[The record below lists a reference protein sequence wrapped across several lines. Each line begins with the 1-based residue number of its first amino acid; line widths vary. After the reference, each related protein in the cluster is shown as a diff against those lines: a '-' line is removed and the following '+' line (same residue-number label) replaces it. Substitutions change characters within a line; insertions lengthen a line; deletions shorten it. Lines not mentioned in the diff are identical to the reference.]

1 MVTSGGQP
9 SGAGD
14 PRIRPSR
21 RWYWVAGGVLAGGV
35 VCVALAVAGFFALN
49 RQIAD
54 FQRVPVPGQAGVTFT
69 QPGGYVLYVEEPGQC
84 CSVNVASGGSSG
96 PFPSWSMDVALRPV
110 NGGPQVSMGTW
121 QGVTESYG
129 ITGHQGQAA
138 MSFTIDHPGRYLLA
152 TRNATPGSITG
163 VAVGRGIGQSILG
176 PFILIVAGLLAVLA
190 GVVTGVITGCR
201 HRARRLGPGR
211 PVMPPIGDWRSA
223 QDTPGEHA
231 AGPRSYLQGGP
242 AGFGEA
248 IKHGLRDWLV
258 YRARASRSGYWW
270 FILFTAIVWVALDVI
285 VFVIAAS
292 SPAAP
297 GVPIVVLLVIIAVLF
312 VIVAIYLGLAEL
324 ALLVRR
330 LHDTGR
336 SGWWVLIGLAPLVG
350 PIILLVFTL
359 LEGTPGPNRYD
370 LAAADAAAGARQ
382 LRCLECGAENAEA
395 AQVCARC
402 GAPLANRP
410 PAAPDAA
417 SEPGGSSPLPH
428 ELAGQRTKPG
438 ARRNALIIAS
448 GGLAALVAVIVIVAL
463 ANSPTSSVRSAASTS
478 PTASGSPKASSSPS
492 ASAASTTPGSSPI
505 NGSSGTGGLGAK
517 VVPAP
522 SGFTLSQSPDVHNGP
537 MSAAD
542 FNQYWGDPASLHF
555 VRGYDVTYDSNDASD
570 SIEVTLF
577 QFATPA
583 DAAAF
588 KASYE
593 PGVPVKSKADSV
605 IPGADDYDSTSPDQ
619 GIYTHGVIATKGTR
633 AFVIE
638 DITVSAAPA
647 PLVEMMARQQYAA
660 L

>member
-1 MVTSGGQP
+1 
-9 SGAGD
+9 
-14 PRIRPSR
+14 
-21 RWYWVAGGVLAGGV
+21 
-35 VCVALAVAGFFALN
+35 
-49 RQIAD
+49 
-54 FQRVPVPGQAGVTFT
+54 
-69 QPGGYVLYVEEPGQC
+69 
-84 CSVNVASGGSSG
+84 
-96 PFPSWSMDVALRPV
+96 
-110 NGGPQVSMGTW
+110 
-121 QGVTESYG
+121 
-129 ITGHQGQAA
+129 
-138 MSFTIDHPGRYLLA
+138 
-152 TRNATPGSITG
+152 
-163 VAVGRGIGQSILG
+163 
-176 PFILIVAGLLAVLA
+176 
-190 GVVTGVITGCR
+190 VITGCR
-201 HRARRLGPGR
+201 RRARRLGPGR

-478 PTASGSPKASSSPS
+478 PTAS
-492 ASAASTTPGSSPI
+492 AASTTPGSSPI

>member
-163 VAVGRGIGQSILG
+163 VAVGRGIGQGILG

-190 GVVTGVITGCR
+190 GVVTGVITGSR
-201 HRARRLGPGR
+201 RRARRLGPGR

-258 YRARASRSGYWW
+258 YRGRASRSGYWW

-370 LAAADAAAGARQ
+370 LAAADAAA
-382 LRCLECGAENAEA
+382 E
-395 AQVCARC
+395 V
-402 GAPLANRP
+402 
-410 PAAPDAA
+410 
-417 SEPGGSSPLPH
+417 PG
-428 ELAGQRTKPG
+428 
-438 ARRNALIIAS
+438 
-448 GGLAALVAVIVIVAL
+448 
-463 ANSPTSSVRSAASTS
+463 
-478 PTASGSPKASSSPS
+478 
-492 ASAASTTPGSSPI
+492 
-505 NGSSGTGGLGAK
+505 
-517 VVPAP
+517 
-522 SGFTLSQSPDVHNGP
+522 
-537 MSAAD
+537 
-542 FNQYWGDPASLHF
+542 
-555 VRGYDVTYDSNDASD
+555 VRGG
-570 SIEVTLF
+570 EC
-577 QFATPA
+577 
-583 DAAAF
+583 
-588 KASYE
+588 
-593 PGVPVKSKADSV
+593 
-605 IPGADDYDSTSPDQ
+605 
-619 GIYTHGVIATKGTR
+619 
-633 AFVIE
+633 
-638 DITVSAAPA
+638 
-647 PLVEMMARQQYAA
+647 
-660 L
+660 

>member
-110 NGGPQVSMGTW
+110 NGGPQVSMDSW

-163 VAVGRGIGQSILG
+163 VAVGRGIGQGILG
-176 PFILIVAGLLAVLA
+176 PFILIVAGLLAALA
-190 GVVTGVITGCR
+190 GVVTGVITGSR
-201 HRARRLGPGR
+201 RRARRLGPGP
-211 PVMPPIGDWRSA
+211 PVMPAIGDWRSA

-231 AGPRSYLQGGP
+231 AGPRSYLLGGP

-258 YRARASRSGYWW
+258 YRGRASRSGYWW

-285 VFVIAAS
+285 VSVIAAS

-370 LAAADAAAGARQ
+370 LAAAAGARQ

-402 GAPLANRP
+402 GAPIANRP

-417 SEPGGSSPLPH
+417 SEPGGSSPQPH

-438 ARRNALIIAS
+438 ARRNALVIAS
-448 GGLAALVAVIVIVAL
+448 GGLAALVAVIVVVAL

-478 PTASGSPKASSSPS
+478 PTAST
-492 ASAASTTPGSSPI
+492 ASTTPGSSPI

-522 SGFTLSQSPDVHNGP
+522 SGFTLSQSADVHNGP

-555 VRGYDVTYDSNDASD
+555 VRGYDVTYDSFDASD
-570 SIEVTLF
+570 SNEVTLF

-619 GIYTHGVIATKGTR
+619 GIYTHGVIATKGNR

-638 DITVSAAPA
+638 DITFSAAPA

>member
-1 MVTSGGQP
+1 
-9 SGAGD
+9 
-14 PRIRPSR
+14 
-21 RWYWVAGGVLAGGV
+21 
-35 VCVALAVAGFFALN
+35 
-49 RQIAD
+49 
-54 FQRVPVPGQAGVTFT
+54 
-69 QPGGYVLYVEEPGQC
+69 
-84 CSVNVASGGSSG
+84 
-96 PFPSWSMDVALRPV
+96 
-110 NGGPQVSMGTW
+110 
-121 QGVTESYG
+121 
-129 ITGHQGQAA
+129 
-138 MSFTIDHPGRYLLA
+138 
-152 TRNATPGSITG
+152 
-163 VAVGRGIGQSILG
+163 
-176 PFILIVAGLLAVLA
+176 
-190 GVVTGVITGCR
+190 
-201 HRARRLGPGR
+201 
-211 PVMPPIGDWRSA
+211 MPPIGDWRSA

-248 IKHGLRDWLV
+248 IKDGLRDWLV
-258 YRARASRSGYWW
+258 YRGRASRSGYWW

-428 ELAGQRTKPG
+428 ELAGQQTKPGG

-448 GGLAALVAVIVIVAL
+448 GGLAALVAVIVVVAL

-478 PTASGSPKASSSPS
+478 PTAST
-492 ASAASTTPGSSPI
+492 ASTTPGSSPI

-522 SGFTLSQSPDVHNGP
+522 SGFTLSQSADVHNGP

-555 VRGYDVTYDSNDASD
+555 VRGYDVTYDSNDASA

-583 DAAAF
+583 DAADF
-588 KASYE
+588 KAGFT

-605 IPGADDYDSTSPDQ
+605 IPGGDDYDSTAADQ
-619 GIYTHGVIATKGTR
+619 GFYDHGVIATKGNL
-633 AFVIE
+633 AFVI
-638 DITVSAAPA
+638 DDLTGSAAPA